1 MNDEIY
7 DVEAEGDLDDDL
19 SFDDEEFRSRRR
31 RGEEPGTEGLLLELL
46 DLLEAAKPIPLS
58 ASARINNK
66 EEVVALLQEA
76 ISKLPEELKDARWL
90 LKQRADYLA
99 KIQYDADDLTRTAQ
113 ARVAQ
118 MVQRTEVVKAAEVK
132 ARKILTE
139 AEGNARRLRLECED
153 YCDQRRAAFEIVLER
168 TLDGVSKGREKMQA
182 SMIPM
187 AELDDLDN
195 SVFFEE
201 ND

>member
-99 KIQYDADDLTRTAQ
+99 KIQHDADDLTRTAQ

-153 YCDQRRAAFEIVLER
+153 YCDQRLATFEIVLER

-187 AELDDLDN
+187 AELDDLDD

>member
-99 KIQYDADDLTRTAQ
+99 KIQHDADDLTRTAQ

-153 YCDQRRAAFEIVLER
+153 YCDQRLATFEIVLER

>member
-19 SFDDEEFRSRRR
+19 SFDDEKSRSRRR

-99 KIQYDADDLTRTAQ
+99 KIQHDADDLTRTAQ

-153 YCDQRRAAFEIVLER
+153 YCDQRLATFEIVLER

-187 AELDDLDN
+187 AELDDLDD
-195 SVFFEE
+195 SVFFED

>member
-1 MNDEIY
+1 VNDEIY

-19 SFDDEEFRSRRR
+19 SFDDEKSRSRRR
-31 RGEEPGTEGLLLELL
+31 RGEEPGTESLLLELL

-76 ISKLPEELKDARWL
+76 IAQLPEELKDARWL

-153 YCDQRRAAFEIVLER
+153 YCDQRLAAFEIVLER

>member
-19 SFDDEEFRSRRR
+19 SFDDEKSRSRRR
-31 RGEEPGTEGLLLELL
+31 RGEEPGTESLLLELL

-76 ISKLPEELKDARWL
+76 IAQLPEELKDARWL

-153 YCDQRRAAFEIVLER
+153 YCDQRLAAFEIVLER

>member
-99 KIQYDADDLTRTAQ
+99 KIQHDADDLTRTAQ

-153 YCDQRRAAFEIVLER
+153 YCDQRLAAFEIVLER